1 MNSVKKANLSGAL
14 IITMCMVLIGVNV
27 ASVKAANYQDKP
39 WSFTV
44 SQPSTYYTSFRDK
57 DDSSKVYVK
66 NYASSPA
73 KVAVS
78 IYGKCSD
85 CADST
90 KRDCTNNTTA
100 VVNTYPFEIN
110 PGTYMYCNNTVKKT
124 YGDLAQAQISLTGY
138 YSGPYSGVWSPDNYN
153 GY

>member
-1 MNSVKKANLSGAL
+1 MNSVKKAKLSGVMV
-14 IITMCMVLIGVNV
+14 ITMCMVLIGANIV
-27 ASVKAANYQDKP
+27 SVKAANYQDTS
-39 WSFTV
+39 WSFSI
-44 SQPSTYYTSFRDK
+44 SQPSTHYTSFRNK
-57 DDSSKVYVK
+57 EDSSKVYVK

-73 KVAVS
+73 KVAVL

-90 KRDCTNNTTA
+90 KRDCTNNTAA
-100 VVNTYPFEIN
+100 VVNNYPFEIN

-124 YGDLAQAQISLTGY
+124 YGDLAMAQISLTGY
-138 YSGPYSGVWSPDNYN
+138 SSGTYSGVWSPDNYY

>member
-1 MNSVKKANLSGAL
+1 MNSVKKAKLSGVL
-14 IITMCMVLIGVNV
+14 VITMCMVLIGANIV
-27 ASVKAANYQDKP
+27 SVKAANYQDKP

-44 SQPSTYYTSFRDK
+44 SQPSTYYTDFENKEDE
-57 DDSSKVYVK
+57 SKVYVK

-90 KRDCTNNTTA
+90 KRDCTYNNETT
-100 VVNTYPFEIN
+100 VRLTPYEIE
-110 PGTYMYCNNTVKKT
+110 PGKYKYCSSTVRET
-124 YGDLAQAQISLTGY
+124 YGSLAQAQISLTGY
-138 YSGPYSGVWSPDNYN
+138 YSGTYSGAWSPDNYN